1 MPKLLLCSVS
11 KSAFNSHYYERKILE
26 EAANS
31 IGISRVALSLKLTG
45 KTKNKTN
52 LNYL

>member
-1 MPKLLLCSVS
+1 MLGKNCKKIINTETGEVFKSV
-11 KSAFNSHYYERKILE
+11 E